1 MRWIKALFCV
11 IACAVV
17 FVLSTSL
24 TIRFLLTDE
33 STIPCPDVT
42 GLDYD
47 NAKRTAD
54 SAGLSALAAKYEV
67 RKDIPYNTVILQKPD
82 AGTPVRM
89 GRIVS
94 VVLSDGPRPTTI
106 PRFVGLSAEEAQS
119 ELQARGMP
127 LKKIVYVPSEAI
139 GRVLAQAPPNGENIL
154 DEEGMVL
161 IVGGRERRFF
171 MMPEIS
177 AADLTSIIP
186 ELEKKQIKY
195 SFGPVG
201 LAEAGR
207 GAAQKNRIL
216 PRTVFSEDSTVELP
230 ANSHGG

>member
-1 MRWIKALFCV
+1 MRWIRALFCV

-24 TIRFLLTDE
+24 TIRFLLTDK
-33 STIPCPDVT
+33 STIPCPDMT
-42 GLDYD
+42 GLDYGD
-47 NAKRTAD
+47 AKRTASD
-54 SAGLSALAAKYEV
+54 AGLSALAIKYEV
-67 RKDIPYNTVILQKPD
+67 RKDVPYSRVISQKPD
-82 AGTPVRM
+82 AGTPVRV

-94 VVLSDGPRPTTI
+94 VILSDGPRLTTI
-106 PRFVGLSAEEAQS
+106 PHFVGLSVEEAQS

-127 LKKIVYVPSEAI
+127 LKQIIYVPSDGI
-139 GRVLAQAPPNGENIL
+139 GRVLAQAPPTGENIL

-177 AADLTSIIP
+177 AGDLASIIQ

-195 SFGPVG
+195 SFAP
-201 LAEAGR
+201 AELPETGR
-207 GAAQKNRIL
+207 GIAQKNRIL
-216 PRTVFSEDSTVELP
+216 PRTVFGEDSIIELP
-230 ANSHGG
+230 ANGHGG